1 MMVTPGPLAPVMP
14 VKTLGQKYL
23 HGENINEHVKSLFSL
38 EKIREMLKAD
48 KFSEEA
54 EIRLG
59 SDMPL
64 SLILNMVTGDGNLS
78 FLLAPRLES
87 DE

>member
-1 MMVTPGPLAPVMP
+1 
-14 VKTLGQKYL
+14 
-23 HGENINEHVKSLFSL
+23 
-38 EKIREMLKAD
+38 MLKAD